1 MNTFDPD
8 FLLGI
13 LFQTHVQ
20 GTISDKPPFT
30 FKHTPS
36 EPIET
41 PISITE
47 DLIGE
52 INARA
57 YPKYQSLGKP
67 RSTVDIQPLVWTQIA
82 LLSLNKSY
90 SDNEIT
96 FPNGCCTLS
105 DCNINEYYKIVIE
118 SYLTYLKK

>member
-1 MNTFDPD
+1 MNTFDSD

-20 GTISDKPPFT
+20 GTISDEPPFT
-30 FKHTPS
+30 FKHTPF
-36 EPIET
+36 ELHRN

-67 RSTVDIQPLVWTQIA
+67 RSTVGYTQPLFWTQIA

-90 SDNEIT
+90 SDNEII
-96 FPNGCCTLS
+96 FPNGCCTYP
-105 DCNINEYYKIVIE
+105 IAI
-118 SYLTYLKK
+118 